1 MPVVL
6 LAATLALPPPSLPQ
20 LWVTPPDTEPD
31 GLPLWTWPDRSTQLP
46 SPTCTTSAVRLSPL
60 PSPTSTTLLA
70 RLPQLPRSTSTT
82 LPVRPL
88 PLPSPTSTTPPVR
101 STPPPSPTSTSSPS
115 QPQLPSLLP
124 PQLLPTPLLQLLP
137 TLDTLPWPPPWP
149 LMAPLAPSATLVP

>member
-6 LAATLALPPPSLPQ
+6 LAATLALLTVSLPPPSLPQ

-31 GLPLWTWPDRSTQLP
+31 GPPLWTWPDRSTQLP

-60 PSPTSTTLLA
+60 PS
-70 RLPQLPRSTSTT
+70 STSTT

-115 QPQLPSLLP
+115 QPQLPSPLP
-124 PQLLPTPLLQLLP
+124 PQLLPMPLLQLLLTP
-137 TLDTLPWPPPWP
+137 DTPVSPPQ
-149 LMAPLAPSATLVP
+149 LSVATLLPQLSLLPPLLPTP